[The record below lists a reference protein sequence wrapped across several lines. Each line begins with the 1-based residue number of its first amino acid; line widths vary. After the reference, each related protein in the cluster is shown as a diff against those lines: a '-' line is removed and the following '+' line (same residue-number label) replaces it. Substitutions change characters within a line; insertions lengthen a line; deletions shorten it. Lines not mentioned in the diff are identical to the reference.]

1 MVSVGYCFH
10 RVKCE
15 HDKFTGTVVSDFR
28 FGNNIDYASILLWRV
43 VMIVSTCL
51 FVCLSVH
58 KYTCIFGT
66 TRHVLAIFFCVFVT
80 AVDRSSR
87 LAITSCTCSLWM
99 TSYLHIMDHTE
110 EASRSILLPR
120 VTASLRRCVQAN
132 TAAASYWLCPVLDNG
147 GRRN

>member
-28 FGNNIDYASILLWRV
+28 FGNNIDYASVLLWRV

-58 KYTCIFGT
+58 KYKLTCIFGT
-66 TRHVLAIFFCVFVT
+66 TRHVLTIFFCVFVT

-87 LAITSCTCSLWM
+87 LAIASCTCSLWM
-99 TSYLHIMDHTE
+99 TSYLHNGPHGGGE
-110 EASRSILLPR
+110 SIDT
-120 VTASLRRCVQAN
+120 V
-132 TAAASYWLCPVLDNG
+132 AASHCVIKSLYAG
-147 GRRN
+147 